1 MIKCG
6 NCKAYCC
13 REAPRLMPELDR
25 GDGIC
30 QFLTS
35 DNKCA
40 IYEDRPLICNTDK
53 VYERYFKHLSR
64 EEYDKMNTEACNY
77 LLNRGNTN
85 ERT

>member
-40 IYEDRPLICNTDK
+40 IYEDRPLICKSMKDTSNTCQ
-53 VYERYFKHLSR
+53 E
-64 EEYDKMNTEACNY
+64 MNTEACNY
-77 LLNRGNTN
+77 LLNRGNAN